1 MTSTDSALV
10 ARWGGSLDP
19 HPQTRVPN
27 DLPTTEIVSIAANTP
42 LHSGEDCIWSNKGG
56 VFSSTPPPPV
66 LHCLPHN
73 RTADA
78 LASTGALYRK
88 DRLGIFRFGNLRT
101 RGCDWL
107 LWPHDN
113 LGRKCS
119 CVLSPSVS
127 LEGSWGV
134 FGGLGRPLS
143 FNITGKQR
151 NGEKLTISHLYT
163 LAWLLICRTSHPLLP
178 FGSVRTA
185 DWGISGLKAASGI
198 IPDQNCLWMHLKFQ
212 QQFGRFVLFFFS
224 LHVVLLFTWI
234 SAPALPL
241 LSFIRGPT
249 SCLLVLFREN
259 ILF

>member
-1 MTSTDSALV
+1 MTSTDSALA
-10 ARWGGSLDP
+10 ARWGGSSDP
-19 HPQTRVPN
+19 HPQARVPN
-27 DLPTTEIVSIAANTP
+27 DLPTAEIVSIAANTP
-42 LHSGEDCIWSNKGG
+42 LHSGEGCVWSNKGG
-56 VFSSTPPPPV
+56 VSSSTPPPPV

-73 RTADA
+73 RAADA

-101 RGCDWL
+101 LGCDWL

-134 FGGLGRPLS
+134 FGGLGTPLS

-185 DWGISGLKAASGI
+185 D
-198 IPDQNCLWMHLKFQ
+198 
-212 QQFGRFVLFFFS
+212 
-224 LHVVLLFTWI
+224 
-234 SAPALPL
+234 
-241 LSFIRGPT
+241 
-249 SCLLVLFREN
+249 
-259 ILF
+259 

>member
-1 MTSTDSALV
+1 MTSTDLAFT
-10 ARWGGSLDP
+10 ACWGESSDP
-19 HPQTRVPN
+19 HPQTFIPN
-27 DLPTTEIVSIAANTP
+27 DRPTAAIVSITANTP
-42 LHSGEDCIWSNKGG
+42 VRSGEDCKWSNKA
-56 VFSSTPPPPV
+56 PPM

-73 RTADA
+73 CTADA

-101 RGCDWL
+101 LGCDWL

-151 NGEKLTISHLYT
+151 NGEKLTISHLYP
-163 LAWLLICRTSHPLLP
+163 LAWLFICWTSHPLLP

-198 IPDQNCLWMHLKFQ
+198 IPDQNCLWMHLKFHQ
-212 QQFGRFVLFFFS
+212 QSGHFVFFFFFS
-224 LHVVLLFTWI
+224 FVTFFSFLL
-234 SAPALPL
+234 
-241 LSFIRGPT
+241 
-249 SCLLVLFREN
+249 
-259 ILF
+259 